1 MPQRGARGEGE
12 QMKSTATTIHLAGNT
27 LILSLT
33 DTPRQEVADL
43 QAVVERGKQLS
54 VEVKQYRQKRSLD
67 ANSYLWVLCQ
77 KIAEVIRST
86 KELVYQKTIRE
97 VGQFEILP
105 IREDAVETFID
116 RWSSKGLGWFAEVL
130 DDSKLPG
137 YKKIIAYY
145 GSSVYDTREMSIL
158 IDEIVSQAKEL
169 NIETLPPDEV
179 ESLKALWGKEN

>member
-1 MPQRGARGEGE
+1 
-12 QMKSTATTIHLAGNT
+12 MKSLATTIHLAGNT

-67 ANSYLWVLCQ
+67 SNSYLWILCQ

-86 KELVYQKTIRE
+86 KEEVYRRAIRD
-97 VGQFEILP
+97 VGQFEIVP
-105 IREDAVETFID
+105 IRDDAVDTWIE
-116 RWSSKGLGWFAEVL
+116 RWGGRGIGWFAEVME
-130 DDSKLPG
+130 DSKLEG
-137 YKKIIAYY
+137 YKKVISYY

-179 ESLKALWGKEN
+179 ESLKALWGKEE

>member
-1 MPQRGARGEGE
+1 
-12 QMKSTATTIHLAGNT
+12 MKSTATTIHLAGNT

-67 ANSYLWVLCQ
+67 ANSFCWVVCQ

-86 KELVYQKTIRE
+86 KEEVYRREIRD
-97 VGQFEILP
+97 VGQCEIVP
-105 IREDAVETFID
+105 IRDDAVDTWIE
-116 RWSSKGLGWFAEVL
+116 RWGGRGIGWFAEVM
-130 DDSKLPG
+130 DDSKLEG
-137 YKKIIAYY
+137 YKKVISYY

-179 ESLKALWGKEN
+179 ESLKALWGKEG

>member
-1 MPQRGARGEGE
+1 
-12 QMKSTATTIHLAGNT
+12 MKSTATTIHLAGNT

-67 ANSYLWVLCQ
+67 SNSYLWILCQ

-86 KELVYQKTIRE
+86 KEEVYRRAIRD
-97 VGQFEILP
+97 VGQFEIVP
-105 IREDAVETFID
+105 IRDDAVDTWIE
-116 RWSSKGLGWFAEVL
+116 RWGGRGIGWFAEVME
-130 DDSKLPG
+130 DSKLEG
-137 YKKIIAYY
+137 YKKVISYY

-179 ESLKALWGKEN
+179 ESLKALWGKEG

>member
-1 MPQRGARGEGE
+1 MR
-12 QMKSTATTIHLAGNT
+12 SLATTIHLAGNT

-179 ESLKALWGKEN
+179 ESLKALWGKEG